1 MVARKLHRSP
11 TKFNLPNVIHY
22 NEQMTSRTTVAI
34 AVPLEAEL
42 VDQIRAVDPSVTVLY
57 EPDLL
62 PPERYPADHAG
73 DPAFKR
79 TDEQEER
86 YWAMLNRAEVLYGF
100 PNESPAGLARIARD
114 NPGLQWIHAMAAG
127 AGGAVK
133 ASGLSQDV
141 LQKFK
146 ITTSAGVHALPL
158 AEFAALGILNG
169 FKRTSELAQ
178 DQAAKAWPT
187 LRVPTRLV
195 NGSNLAI
202 SGLGEIGLETARIA
216 RALGMKVS
224 GTKRTVEPLEGIEQ
238 VVDNAGLPAL
248 LATADAVVNTLPGTE
263 YTEKLFNRQLFAA
276 MKPGTTF
283 VNVGRGTVVDEDAL
297 LEALDNGQ
305 VGYACLDVFAVE
317 PLPQDSPLWNHPR
330 VMVSPHTSA
339 LSAAENRLITE
350 RFCSNLRTFLDGGD
364 LPHLV
369 DTVHFY

>member
-1 MVARKLHRSP
+1 
-11 TKFNLPNVIHY
+11 
-22 NEQMTSRTTVAI
+22 MTSTKTVAI
-34 AVPLEAEL
+34 GVPLEAEL
-42 VDQIRAVDPSVTVLY
+42 VDQIRAVDPSISVVY

-79 TDEQEER
+79 TEEQEER
-86 YWAMLNRAEVLYGF
+86 YWAMLNSAQVLYGF
-100 PNESPAGLARIARD
+100 PNESPAGLARVALE
-114 NPGLQWIHAMAAG
+114 NPGLEWVHAMAAG

-133 ASGLSQDV
+133 ASGLSRDLV
-141 LQKFK
+141 QKFK

-158 AEFAALGILNG
+158 AEFAVMGILNG
-169 FKRTSELAQ
+169 FKRSAELAE
-178 DQAAKAWPT
+178 DQRARVWPE

-195 NGSNLAI
+195 NGSNLAVA
-202 SGLGEIGLETARIA
+202 GLGEIGLETARIA

-224 GTKRTVEPLEGIEQ
+224 GTKRNVEPIAGIDQ
-238 VVDNAGLPAL
+238 VVDNDGLPAL
-248 LATADAVVNTLPGTE
+248 LATADAVVNTLPGTA
-263 YTEKLFNRQLFAA
+263 YTEKLFNRELFAA

-283 VNVGRGTVVDEDAL
+283 VNVGRGTVVDEEAL
-297 LEALDNGQ
+297 LEALENGQ

-317 PLPQDSPLWNHPR
+317 PLPQDSLLWKHPK

-350 RFCSNLRTFLDGGD
+350 RFCSNLRTFLDGGN